1 MPESV
6 RRQAFDP
13 FFTTKDVAEGTGLGL
28 SQVYGLVQQSGGV
41 TKIESHIGRG
51 TTVVMYLPHSPSDAI
66 HDQTPLPQPTIPV
79 SQGRRILVLDD
90 DRQVRETVAAML
102 DTAGYTVVSFASAR
116 QALRE
121 IGETK
126 PIDLIIVDYAMP
138 DMRGDQ
144 FAVEARLQRPM
155 VPVLFI
161 TGYAEPTALN
171 SERFV
176 LRKPFSVAALISITE
191 DAIQLVA

>member
-1 MPESV
+1 
-6 RRQAFDP
+6 
-13 FFTTKDVAEGTGLGL
+13 
-28 SQVYGLVQQSGGV
+28 
-41 TKIESHIGRG
+41 
-51 TTVVMYLPHSPSDAI
+51 
-66 HDQTPLPQPTIPV
+66 
-79 SQGRRILVLDD
+79 
-90 DRQVRETVAAML
+90 ML

-144 FAVEARLQRPM
+144 FAVEARLQRPT
-155 VPVLFI
+155 VPVRFI
-161 TGYAEPTALN
+161 TGYAEPTALS

-191 DAIQLVA
+191 DAIQLAGNRN